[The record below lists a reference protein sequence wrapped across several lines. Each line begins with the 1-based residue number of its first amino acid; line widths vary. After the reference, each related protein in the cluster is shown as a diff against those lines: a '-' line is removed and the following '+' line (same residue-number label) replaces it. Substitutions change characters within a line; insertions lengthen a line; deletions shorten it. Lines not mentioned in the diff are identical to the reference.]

1 MKVEE
6 VTLKRLD
13 KKLWQHLN
21 YEPKR
26 VELAVLD
33 SYKDRGWRGYFTE
46 HFNYDETLILMMCW
60 PDHKKIGSTTY
71 LGIPDVHHLFHR
83 ARDGFMQD
91 EKSVNFSRRD
101 LIENAKTFQVS
112 DIPNILK
119 LWQAKPRFK
128 KPFIGKA
135 HLKSRHA
142 SELCAG
148 DLVSY
153 YNAIGG
159 KGYYVNYLEDRFPEN
174 LQILSSR
181 ARKLTEEV
189 RARSDLGPTPNLMD
203 SCMAFWNI
211 IIAARYPL
219 GKYMSD
225 TGLARFS
232 KATLEKSPQDLAN
245 KIVDLAYAII
255 EARREHEKAFQPPK
269 AVLDLR
275 LWRDGEVADVEVKAP
290 NDRLAP
296 HQIAQFEQDKRD
308 GRNSWLVNV
317 FEE

>member
-1 MKVEE
+1 MNVEE
-6 VTLKRLD
+6 LLLKRLD
-13 KKLWQHLN
+13 KKLWQYRD
-21 YEPKR
+21 YEPTR

-33 SYKDRGWRGYFTE
+33 AYKHQGWRGYFTE
-46 HFNYDETLILMMCW
+46 HFNYDETLIFMMCW
-60 PDHKKIGSTTY
+60 PDHKRNGSTTY

-83 ARDGFMQD
+83 ATDGFMQD

-101 LIENAKTFQVS
+101 LIDNAKNFQDS
-112 DIPNILK
+112 NIANILE

-135 HLKSRHA
+135 YLKSRHA
-142 SELCAG
+142 SELCAE

-159 KGYYVNYLEDRFPEN
+159 KEYYVKYLEERFPEN

-211 IIAARYPL
+211 TNAAQYPL
-219 GKYMSD
+219 GKYISD
-225 TGLARFS
+225 AGLAQFS
-232 KATLEKSPQDLAN
+232 KATLEKSPHDLAHN
-245 KIVDLAYAII
+245 IVDLAHEII
-255 EARREHEKAFQPPK
+255 EARRQHEKAFKPAK
-269 AVLDLR
+269 AILDLR
-275 LWRDGEVADVEVKAP
+275 LWRHDEVADVEVKAP

-296 HQIAQFEQDKRD
+296 HQIAQFEQDRRD